1 MRSVFAFVAFLLMLV
16 GGAVG
21 AFYLSVFAGG
31 ATALVGGFLIW
42 AVFVAPIFGIRPWA
56 D

>member
-1 MRSVFAFVAFLLMLV
+1 MRSWFAFAAILAMLV

-21 AFYLSVFAGG
+21 ALYLSVFAGG
-31 ATALVGGFLIW
+31 AVALAGGFLIW
-42 AVFVAPIFGIRPWA
+42 AVFLAPIVGIRPWE